1 MGNKNYNNYYNNNKH
16 EMAQHSHNIPPVV
29 ENTPVEEVKQVETEI
44 EKVEDTIVES
54 TDPSTVETTPISGI
68 NETLV
73 EDETTGEVTVEP
85 VENAEEQIQNENV
98 LEETPTSTQSNVV
111 NVRVNA
117 NALNIR
123 KEPKKD
129 ADIVTI
135 VYKDELLVLV
145 ESTSIDGFYKVR
157 TYTGIDGYCM
167 EQFVDLV

>member
-1 MGNKNYNNYYNNNKH
+1 MGNKNYNNYYNNKH
-16 EMAQHSHNIPPVV
+16 EMAQHSHNVQPVV

-68 NETLV
+68 NEALV
-73 EDETTGEVTVEP
+73 EDKTTGEVTVEP

-167 EQFVDLV
+167 KQFVDLV

>member
-1 MGNKNYNNYYNNNKH
+1 MGNKNYNNYYNNKH
-16 EMAQHSHNIPPVV
+16 EMAQHSHNVPPIV
-29 ENTPVEEVKQVETEI
+29 EETPVEEVKQVETEI

-73 EDETTGEVTVEP
+73 EDENTGEVTVEP

-135 VYKDELLVLV
+135 VYKDELLVLL
-145 ESTSIDGFYKVR
+145 ESTSIDGFYRVK
-157 TYTGIDGYCM
+157 TLTGIEGYCM